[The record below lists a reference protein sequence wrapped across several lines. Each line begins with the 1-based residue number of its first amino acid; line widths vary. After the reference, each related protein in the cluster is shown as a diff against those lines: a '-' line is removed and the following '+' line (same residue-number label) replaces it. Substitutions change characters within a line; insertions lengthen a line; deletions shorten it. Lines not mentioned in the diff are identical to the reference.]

1 MMLLCRLYTGIHALK
16 PKPKVKTVAIFES
29 TTALNVDH
37 RNKESTG
44 KEPQPPTPLSTSSK
58 IPSQDQ
64 NASVIPVTEPVI
76 GASALPKKEGVLA
89 VKATQ
94 VDKKKIDARKKSL
107 KRL

>member
-1 MMLLCRLYTGIHALK
+1 M
-16 PKPKVKTVAIFES
+16 
-29 TTALNVDH
+29 DH

-44 KEPQPPTPLSTSSK
+44 KEPQPPTPLGASSK